1 MSQFKQQVKKYLTLK
16 IKNGEFKD
24 LREGRGN
31 QTEVSGTVF
40 HQPLRNSA
48 AVTSRTTFA
57 KALNSADF
65 KYPFILEHSNRLSKD

>member
-1 MSQFKQQVKKYLTLK
+1 MTLK

-31 QTEVSGTVF
+31 QTEVSGIDF
-40 HQPLRNSA
+40 QKRLRASA

-57 KALNSADF
+57 EALNSADF
-65 KYPFILEHSNRLSKD
+65 KYPFILDHSYALSGN